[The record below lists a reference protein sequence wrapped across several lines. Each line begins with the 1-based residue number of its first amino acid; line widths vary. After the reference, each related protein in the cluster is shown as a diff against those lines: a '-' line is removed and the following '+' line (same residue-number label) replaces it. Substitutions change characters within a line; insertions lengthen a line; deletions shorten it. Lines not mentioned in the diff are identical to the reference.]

1 MATVNVKYLKD
12 ESGNI
17 ISPVTGAKN
26 VYLNATNSIID
37 FIGTSVRD
45 KGETT
50 LPNGLKFKWR

>member
-1 MATVNVKYLKD
+1 MNVNIKYLKD
-12 ESGNI
+12 ENGNI
-17 ISPVTGAKN
+17 ISPITGAKN
-26 VYLNATNSIID
+26 VYLNATNLIID

>member
-1 MATVNVKYLKD
+1 MNVNGKYLKD
-12 ESGNI
+12 ENGNI

-26 VYLNATNSIID
+26 VHLDATNSITD